1 MVFATPSLRRQATAL
16 LGGNNR
22 SRARALTN
30 SALNNSVTSEF
41 SATLSKLQDIHD
53 TQVQNLIAEAA
64 VLRRALQKHET
75 QQDEMTEEPDH
86 GAKDEADVQEE
97 EEFEL
102 WPEWTLGPETSVAKH
117 NELISNKQYGLTDR
131 TLKLKPDFES
141 YSSSVLGKKRGSF
154 NCSCKLSD
162 LVISPIS
169 PQRMLWDI
177 LGVVFL
183 MYDMIWI
190 PVQVFSPP
198 SSLFTDVIDFTVAL
212 YWTLD
217 IVGTFFTAYYSPKGE
232 IVRSHRQIAWHYVKR
247 WFLLDVMIVT
257 VDWTL
262 MATTIG
268 GEAAGGEMEG
278 EDPSGL
284 ARLGKVIRVARILRT
299 LRLLRLMKLRHIF
312 FAIQERIDSEV
323 VFILVGTVKNLLVL
337 LFVNHVFACLWFLIG
352 IMDEG
357 DDHWVFYYK
366 ILDTDVLEKY
376 MLSLHWSLTQFTPAG
391 IEIHPRNVFE
401 RAFNV
406 LLILIAM
413 VGFSSFVSAITASM
427 TRLRSLQGNELSEA
441 FLLRRFLK
449 ENHISPDL
457 QSRVV
462 RYIDMAVEVNKKK
475 IDKSRVQ
482 SLNMLSGPLRVEL
495 QKELYLPHL
504 IVHKFFER
512 YATND
517 AAINQI
523 CFKAVDKMNLS
534 RSDVLFQ
541 ANGECKAMFF
551 LTSGSLYY
559 QRPKDTPPWEANQR
573 RSRKIASIPLFAR
586 VLTLSKDS
594 YFCEHPPWLPWY
606 HRGTMGALTDSV
618 LLALDSEKFRQ
629 ITGEYKDIF
638 QIAKAY
644 AHQMVQ
650 DLQDFSDAHGCAWDL
665 PKEVTH
671 PKSYRPAATVLK
683 SSLEQQQL
691 EELKM
696 SELLAACIED
706 DLDKEPMPS
715 PAKPVKVHK
724 QHSDDAVSS
733 SLAGHSHSNKESVG
747 PPGGSPFATVHL
759 DGRFDSEEDDL
770 QHDVHEQRI

>member
-16 LGGNNR
+16 LGNNR

-30 SALNNSVTSEF
+30 SVLNNSVTSEF
-41 SATLSKLQDIHD
+41 SATLSKLQDLHD

-75 QQDEMTEEPDH
+75 PEDEMKEEEPDP
-86 GAKDEADVQEE
+86 GAKDDADVQEE

-102 WPEWTLGPETSVAKH
+102 WPEWTLGPDTFAKN

-131 TLKLKPDFES
+131 TLKLKPDYES

-169 PQRMLWDI
+169 PQRMFWDI

-198 SSLFTDVIDFTVAL
+198 ATLFTDVIDFTVAL

-232 IVRSHRQIAWHYVKR
+232 MVRSHRQIAWHYVKR

-268 GEAAGGEMEG
+268 GEAAGGEVES

-449 ENHISPDL
+449 ENHISADL

-504 IVHKFFER
+504 IVHRFFER

-573 RSRKIASIPLFAR
+573 RSRRIASIPLFSR

-594 YFCEHPPWLPWY
+594 YFCEHPLWLPWY

-638 QIAKAY
+638 QIARAY

-671 PKSYRPAATVLK
+671 PKSYSPATTVLK

-706 DLDKEPMPS
+706 DLDKELMPS
-715 PAKPVKVHK
+715 PAKPTKGHK
-724 QHSDDAVSS
+724 LDSDDAVSS
-733 SLAGHSHSNKESVG
+733 SLAGHRHSKESVG
-747 PPGGSPFATVHL
+747 PPGSPLAVHL
-759 DGRFDSEEDDL
+759 DGGSEGADL
-770 QHDVHEQRI
+770 HEQRI

>member
-16 LGGNNR
+16 LSQGSGNLNNR
-22 SRARALTN
+22 PRNRVLT
-30 SALNNSVTSEF
+30 NSVTSEF
-41 SATLSKLQDIHD
+41 SAALSRLQELHD
-53 TQVQNLIAEAA
+53 TQVQYLVTEAA
-64 VLRRALQKHET
+64 TLRRALQKHET
-75 QQDEMTEEPDH
+75 QGENISAEKEDRQEDEDAVSVDEE
-86 GAKDEADVQEE
+86 EA
-97 EEFEL
+97 EEFEI
-102 WPEWTLGPETSVAKH
+102 WPEWTIGPDASVGKN
-117 NELISNKQYGLTDR
+117 NELIANKHFGLTDR
-131 TLKLKPDFES
+131 TLKLKPDYE
-141 YSSSVLGKKRGSF
+141 SSSTFLDKKAF
-154 NCSCKLSD
+154 QCTCKLSEW
-162 LVISPIS
+162 VISPIS
-169 PQRMLWDI
+169 PQRMIWDI

-183 MYDMIWI
+183 MYDTIWI
-190 PVQVFSPP
+190 PMQVFSPAA
-198 SSLFTDVIDFTVAL
+198 SLFTDFIDFTVAV
-212 YWTLD
+212 YWTMD

-232 IVRSHRQIAWHYVKR
+232 LVRSHRQIAWHYLKR
-247 WFLLDVMIVT
+247 WFLLDVLIVG
-257 VDWTL
+257 VDWTF
-262 MATTIG
+262 MAATIG
-268 GEAAGGEMEG
+268 EAVDGAPVENAEG
-278 EDPSGL
+278 SGL

-312 FAIQERIDSEV
+312 LAIQERIDSEV

-357 DDHWVFYYK
+357 DDHWVFYYR
-366 ILDTDVLEKY
+366 ILDTNVLEKY

-401 RAFNV
+401 RTFNV
-406 LLILIAM
+406 FLILIAM

-449 ENHISPDL
+449 ENHISADL

-475 IDKSRVQ
+475 IDKGRVQ

-504 IVHKFFER
+504 VVHGFFVR

-541 ANGECKAMFF
+541 VNGECHTMFF

-559 QRPKDTPPWEANQR
+559 QRPKDSPAWEANQR
-573 RSRKIASIPLFAR
+573 RSRKIANIPLFTR

-594 YFCEHPPWLPWY
+594 YFCEHPLWLPWY
-606 HRGTMGALTDSV
+606 HRGTMGALTDSE
-618 LLALDSEKFRQ
+618 LLALDSLKFRQ
-629 ITGEYKDIF
+629 ISTEYKDIF

-644 AHQMVQ
+644 AQQMVQ
-650 DLQDFSDAHGCAWDL
+650 DLQDFSDVHGCAWDL

-671 PKSYRPAATVLK
+671 PKSYPQSVTAVYK

-706 DLDKEPMPS
+706 DLDQEIAPRESAKKLPKTPS
-715 PAKPVKVHK
+715 DADVSSLIARSQSLKSLGAAGASPTGMVVE
-724 QHSDDAVSS
+724 QHSDTD
-733 SLAGHSHSNKESVG
+733 
-747 PPGGSPFATVHL
+747 F
-759 DGRFDSEEDDL
+759 
-770 QHDVHEQRI
+770 HEQRI